1 MLIFVI
7 PLKAKGASS
16 DWEGCVVRFKQ
27 TVQSCYQQT
36 NPNFRILISCD
47 EKIDLGFEDDRIEFL
62 VSDDI
67 PLPKSWEEKVRN
79 KSWKQL
85 VAAVRI
91 KEILRKQKDPK
102 HGIYVM
108 PVDADDLVSSRLAQ
122 YAEDHP
128 NENGFV
134 SKYGYVWH
142 EGQMYVQRYKDMHRY
157 CGSCNVIKMY
167 LEDLP
172 DMIPVETERCY
183 DPVVCRG
190 LNSRYIIRKDH
201 GKVVDIYAAKGKSFL
216 ICPFVTTIYRLS
228 TGDNISSEVVT
239 VGKGIHLG
247 VWLRKINPFDKC
259 FLGKAIRKDFG
270 ISDKRQ

>member
-1 MLIFVI
+1 MIIFVI
-7 PLKAKGASS
+7 PLKARGASS
-16 DWEGCVVRFKQ
+16 DWEGCVARFMQ
-27 TVQSCYQQT
+27 TVQSCYRQT

-47 EKIDLGFEDDRIEFL
+47 EKVDLGFEDERIEFL

-67 PLPKSWEEKVRN
+67 PLPRSWEEKVRN

-91 KEILRKQKDPK
+91 KEILQEQKHPEK
-102 HGIYVM
+102 GIYVM
-108 PVDADDLVSSRLAQ
+108 PVDADDLVSFRLVQ
-122 YAEDHP
+122 FAEDHP

-142 EGQMYVQRYKDMHRY
+142 QGQKYVRRYKDMHRY

-172 DMIPVETERCY
+172 DTIPVETEFCY

-190 LNSRYIIRKDH
+190 LNSKYIIRKDH
-201 GKVVDIYAAKGKSFL
+201 GKIVDIYEEKGKPFSV
-216 ICPFVTTIYRLS
+216 CPFATTVYRLS
-228 TGDNISSEVVT
+228 TGDNISSEVVAA
-239 VGKGIHLG
+239 GGG
-247 VWLRKINPFDKC
+247 
-259 FLGKAIRKDFG
+259 DF
-270 ISDKRQ
+270 ILAFCCVR